1 LQPLFAL
8 SEDLDDARFAD
19 IFKACLFKTLRED
32 IQRKIRERETFGW
45 SHNKYVYNV
54 VMNTEY

>member
-19 IFKACLFKTLRED
+19 IFKACLFKT
-32 IQRKIRERETFGW
+32 RKGKAIPTKDKDKKTKPNIKEFG
-45 SHNKYVYNV
+45 K
-54 VMNTEY
+54 